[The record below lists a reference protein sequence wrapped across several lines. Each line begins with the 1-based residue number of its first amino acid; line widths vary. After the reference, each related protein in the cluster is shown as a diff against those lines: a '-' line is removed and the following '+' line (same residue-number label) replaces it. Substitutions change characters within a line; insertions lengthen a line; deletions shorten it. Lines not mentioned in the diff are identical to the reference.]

1 MITPTTENYAPT
13 IRELRIRRGASSNL
27 LSDLNHSME
36 GKDLSSEAKQI
47 NFAQEHKGLITYNVP
62 DLAISIKALQTKGT
76 GAEVL
81 LIHDMP
87 VTEDDN
93 YLLRGKILSLI
104 LSLNFGDGYGPMQ
117 FRQEKKGDV
126 VCPLYVVPERAL
138 QESGNGQREF
148 GHHTDF
154 CHTANSG
161 GNPDVAGRPNF
172 AILYGIEGDGTAT
185 TYTPVAEVVEAA
197 LSCDQ
202 LRVLMEPRFE
212 TKIPDE
218 MGLGSGRSSGPM
230 SVIWLN
236 RHREFG
242 VSVRSSTRPARTDD
256 TEAAEALA
264 MLQSALVRYERRFV
278 LQSGVCAIVS
288 NIRGTHS
295 RGEISNPGKRLVL
308 RTYVGPLDVLREK
321 AFVFDMEHALPPVGK
336 NDCWIPSSKAFK
348 ANGTSQ
354 GPQRGRPAEASGKR
368 IFGGTV

>member
-1 MITPTTENYAPT
+1 MTTATTHNYAPT
-13 IRELRIRRGASSNL
+13 IRELRIRRGAAANL
-27 LSDLNHSME
+27 LSDLKHSME

-47 NFAQEHKGLITYNVP
+47 NFADEHKGLITYHVP
-62 DLAISIKALQTKGT
+62 DLAVSLKALQSKGT

-87 VTEDDN
+87 VSEDDN
-93 YLLRGKILSLI
+93 NLLRCQTLSLM
-104 LSLNFGDGYGPMQ
+104 LSLNFGNGYGPMQ
-117 FRQEKKGDV
+117 FRQEKKGEV
-126 VCPLYVVPERAL
+126 VCPLYVVPERAKD
-138 QESGNGQREF
+138 ESGNGQREF

-185 TYTPVAEVVEAA
+185 TYASLAEVIEAA

-202 LRVLMEPRFE
+202 LRVLLEPRFA
-212 TKIPDE
+212 TTIPEE

-230 SVIWLN
+230 SVIFLN
-236 RHREFG
+236 RHGEFG
-242 VSVRSSTRPARTDD
+242 VSVRSSTRPARNDD
-256 TEAAEALA
+256 TEAAEALT

-308 RTYVGPLDVLREK
+308 RTYVGPLDVLRVK
-321 AFVFDMEHALPPVGK
+321 SFVFDMEHLLPR
-336 NDCWIPSSKAFK
+336 S
-348 ANGTSQ
+348 NG
-354 GPQRGRPAEASGKR
+354 GV
-368 IFGGTV
+368 I